1 MYVGTNIEP
10 LVTSGFFKEKERNKM
25 NKNLINDIV
34 IFSSILL
41 PALLFVYA
49 LFYGYPNETIS
60 VLIGFVSFVFCL
72 IVVKWG
78 LNENNNR

>member
-25 NKNLINDIV
+25 NKNLINDII
-34 IFSSILL
+34 IFTSILL

-49 LFYGYPNETIS
+49 LFYGYPSETMSI
-60 VLIGFVSFVFCL
+60 VIGFVSFVFCL
-72 IVVKWG
+72 RVVKWG